1 MAVATRP
8 LDERVRHIGLGR
20 KLLSR
25 PEVGAVV
32 GAILVFVFFAITA
45 GDRGFLTSEGAN
57 AYLEQAALLAII
69 AVPVGLLMIAGEFD
83 LSIGSMIGGAGVM
96 IAIPVAE
103 YGVPLWQALLMAFG
117 AALAIGALNGWLVVR
132 TGLPSFIIT
141 LGGLFVIRGA
151 TIGFTRLITDRTQV
165 GGVNEG
171 IEDSFLRQ
179 LFAGEV
185 LGLPASIY
193 WGLGITL
200 LATWV
205 LLASRFGNWIFG
217 AGGDAA
223 AARNVGVPVARVKIV
238 LFIWTA
244 CAAALVAA
252 ITVLQTGSADVL
264 RGQLQEFNAIT
275 AAVIGGTLLTGGFG
289 SAAGPAVG
297 ALILAMVSQGI
308 FFTGVNTDWF
318 QVFVGAMLLGAVFT
332 NRYIRNYAM
341 RSH

>member
-1 MAVATRP
+1 MAVATKP
-8 LDERVRHIGLGR
+8 LDERVREVGLGR
-20 KLLSR
+20 KVLSR

-32 GAILVFVFFAITA
+32 GAIGVFVFFAITA
-45 GDRGFLTSEGAN
+45 GDKGFLTREGAN
-57 AYLEQAALLAII
+57 AYLEQTALLAIV

-83 LSIGSMIGGAGVM
+83 LSIGSMIGGAGVV

-103 YGVPLWQALLMAFG
+103 YGAPLWQALLMAF
-117 AALAIGALNGWLVVR
+117 AVALAIGALNGWLVVR

-141 LGGLFVIRGA
+141 LGGMFLIRGA

-171 IEDSFLRQ
+171 IEGSFLHDI
-179 LFAGEV
+179 FAGE
-185 LGLPASIY
+185 LFGLPVSIY
-193 WGLGITL
+193 WGLAITL
-200 LATWV
+200 LGMWV
-205 LLASRFGNWIFG
+205 LMATRFGNWIFG

-223 AARNVGVPVARVKIV
+223 AARNVGVPVKRVKIT
-238 LFIWTA
+238 LFVCTA
-244 CAAALVAA
+244 AAAALVAA
-252 ITVLQTGSADVL
+252 ITVLETGSADVL

-297 ALILAMVSQGI
+297 ALILSMVSQGI

-318 QVFVGAMLLGAVFT
+318 QMFVGAMLLGAVLI
-332 NRYIRNYAM
+332 NRSIRNYAL